1 MTFLQVLLDSSKEY
15 MTDKDEAMR
24 IIDEVKYII

>member
-15 MTDKDEAMR
+15 MIDNDEATR

>member
-1 MTFLQVLLDSSKEY
+1 MTFLHVLLDSSKEY
-15 MTDKDEAMR
+15 MIDNDEAMR

>member
-1 MTFLQVLLDSSKEY
+1 MTFLHVLLDSSKEY
-15 MTDKDEAMR
+15 MIDKDEAMR